1 MMKNNDP
8 KNYNLYYKFLET
20 YSPVGFRGIKRG
32 DPLMVE
38 LEQMT
43 EANDQFFYIAD
54 IIRLEILFTSNRS
67 VQMVGVEPERLST
80 YYFMDAT
87 HPDDLHRFNL
97 GRSRLIK
104 TAQELF
110 IEGRGISF
118 VSTDYRVQNAVGGY
132 TNLLLQCYLFYTEIP
147 YKTVF
152 FLKVHTN
159 IDWYKKHHYGYHHF
173 TSDDLNY
180 FRYPDEEILQKGNI
194 YSVREFEIIQMIE
207 KGLNSEKI
215 AEKLFLS
222 VHTVNTHRRNILIK
236 SGKTT
241 MTELIHEL
249 AVQGLL

>member
-1 MMKNNDP
+1 MIMEPDP
-8 KNYNLYYKFLET
+8 KNYTLYFKFLEKYT
-20 YSPVGFRGIKRG
+20 PLGFRGIERE

-54 IIRLEILFTSNRS
+54 MIRLEIIFTSNRS
-67 VQMVGVEPERLST
+67 VKMIGVEPQDLSP
-80 YYFMDAT
+80 YFFMDAT
-87 HPDDLHRFNL
+87 HPDDRRRFNL

-110 IEGRGISF
+110 IEGHGISF
-118 VSTDYRVQNAVGGY
+118 VSTDYRVRNAVGGY
-132 TNLLLQCYLFYTEIP
+132 TNLLLQCYLFYTAIP

-173 TSDDLNY
+173 TSDDLNH

-194 YSVREFEIIQMIE
+194 FSVREFEIIQMLE
-207 KGLNSEKI
+207 KGLSSERI

-236 SGKTT
+236 SGKST
-241 MTELIHEL
+241 MSELIHEL
-249 AVQGLL
+249 QDQGFL